1 MNSVQFFS
9 LRYAREIFLMKKFF
23 ISLCFLS
30 LISTTTFAEDDFF
43 ADIISDKTLK
53 EKTIEQNLK
62 NEGQTTASEILDKKP
77 IKIDIDPALKPKT
90 RTQTQTDEQVPV
102 IARQAAPFGLK
113 WLATKEEILYLNV
126 QLTPKQIKDSPS
138 SYIATNL
145 PKPVALFKEVLLSF
159 GDENALWRIAAYSN
173 PVDDDSK
180 ASKGVAQY
188 QKFYELLNEK
198 YGNAQQFFTPAAVNI
213 DEVITQEDGI
223 KSKKIK
229 QKFIQIGDDGFKQ
242 KLMSGESS
250 LFATFYNQTVG
261 VTLALLADGNG
272 QTYIIINYQNLKA
285 DENKKDEML
294 DAL

>member
-1 MNSVQFFS
+1 
-9 LRYAREIFLMKKFF
+9 MKKFF

-30 LISTTTFAEDDFF
+30 LIPTTTLSEDGFF
-43 ADIISDKTLK
+43 DDLIADNTLK
-53 EKTIEQNLK
+53 EKKIEQNLK
-62 NEGQTTASEILDKKP
+62 NEGQTTASEILDKAP
-77 IKIDIDPALKPKT
+77 IKINIDSSLNPKI
-90 RTQTQTDEQVPV
+90 RTQKDDQSSFV
-102 IARQAAPFGLK
+102 ARQAAPFGLK
-113 WLATKEEILYLNV
+113 WLATKDEILYLNV
-126 QLTPKQIKDSPS
+126 KLTQKQIKDSPN

-145 PKPVALFKEVLLSF
+145 PKPVALFKEILLSF

-173 PVDDDSK
+173 PIDDDSR
-180 ASKGVAQY
+180 ASKGVEQY
-188 QKFYELLNEK
+188 QKFYDLLSEK

-229 QKFIQIGDDGFKQ
+229 QKFIQIGDEGFKQ

-250 LFATFYNQTVG
+250 LFATFSDQTVG

-285 DENKKDEML
+285 EENKKEEML